1 MMQMKLLNALRYI
14 KAHITYNNTHNIVVL
29 GGCETPVEAIKLIK
43 MSLDEKNR
51 RKSARSKKRSVM
63 INIDENKEENMIDD
77 NVGLDALLEED
88 FRF

>member
-1 MMQMKLLNALRYI
+1 
-14 KAHITYNNTHNIVVL
+14 
-29 GGCETPVEAIKLIK
+29 
-43 MSLDEKNR
+43 
-51 RKSARSKKRSVM
+51 M